1 MASLACRAI
10 ALTLALAVRAST
22 ADPIIVGDIRV
33 TGLSPTLVRVEP
45 KGPTGWEDRTTFMVR
60 NPFWPLPS
68 NELDRSESLASSL
81 PGAGRADA
89 EWTSDDAQH
98 AGEDGLC
105 MRARVKIEMF
115 LCWC

>member
-1 MASLACRAI
+1 MASLASI

-22 ADPIIVGDIRV
+22 ADPIIAGDIRV

-60 NPFWPLPS
+60 PLPS
-68 NELDRSESLASSL
+68 LTHSL
-81 PGAGRADA
+81 PGAGRGDA
-89 EWTSDDAQH
+89 EWTSDDAH
-98 AGEDGLC
+98 HIREEGLC
-105 MRARVKIEMF
+105 VRARVKIEMF

>member
-10 ALTLALAVRAST
+10 ALTLALVVRAST

-60 NPFWPLPS
+60 PLPS
-68 NELDRSESLASSL
+68 HAFIAWA
-81 PGAGRADA
+81 GACRGDA
-89 EWTSDDAQH
+89 EWTSDDAH
-98 AGEDGLC
+98 HVGEEGLC